1 MFTQATYIWMDSA
14 EPTQKLRS
22 KFELLNTLS
31 PRRLA
36 WQTFPTRDSDSS
48 STYQA
53 TGNGSDLILKP
64 VHP

>member
-14 EPTQKLRS
+14 ESTQKLRS
-22 KFELLNTLS
+22 KFELLNILPQEITM
-31 PRRLA
+31 
-36 WQTFPTRDSDSS
+36 SDFSDWGLDGS

>member
-1 MFTQATYIWMDSA
+1 MDSA
-14 EPTQKLRS
+14 ESTQKLRS
-22 KFELLNTLS
+22 KFELLNILPQEITM
-31 PRRLA
+31 
-36 WQTFPTRDSDSS
+36 SDFSDWGLDGS